1 MAFGQVRRPFVGFR
15 VELALSALSET
26 KGEKRRGFWSWK
38 RHIFFG
44 YCLYLYVGSNTHR
57 TKWTTMKTLTIQV
70 LIVTFF
76 ALTSCNTS
84 TIDKNKR
91 DILVKKYDLMNFKNL
106 QQPTLMTIDEFFDGN
121 KDEASIAP
129 NLDKKPKVS
138 QYYETFKALLKN
150 PKVVD
155 GFVKINEVMIYEGGK
170 LNDNEWFYSD
180 MIYIV
185 GDITKE
191 EVKEATKTLLPDEVE
206 YDSEGEINKL
216 DEKFKDKK
224 VVYIW
229 WD

>member
-1 MAFGQVRRPFVGFR
+1 
-15 VELALSALSET
+15 
-26 KGEKRRGFWSWK
+26 
-38 RHIFFG
+38 
-44 YCLYLYVGSNTHR
+44 
-57 TKWTTMKTLTIQV
+57 MKTLKIKI

-76 ALTSCNTS
+76 TLTSCNTT
-84 TIDKNKR
+84 TIDRDKR

-106 QQPTLMTIDEFFDGN
+106 QQPTLMTINEFFDGN

-129 NLDKKPKVS
+129 NLDKKPKIS
-138 QYYETFKALLKN
+138 KYYETFKELRNN

-155 GFVKINEVMIYEGGK
+155 AFVKINEVMIYEDGK

-191 EVKEATKTLLPDEVE
+191 EVKEATKILRPDEVE
-206 YDSEGEINKL
+206 YDNEGGINNL
-216 DEKFKDKK
+216 DERFKNKK
-224 VVYIW
+224 VVYVW